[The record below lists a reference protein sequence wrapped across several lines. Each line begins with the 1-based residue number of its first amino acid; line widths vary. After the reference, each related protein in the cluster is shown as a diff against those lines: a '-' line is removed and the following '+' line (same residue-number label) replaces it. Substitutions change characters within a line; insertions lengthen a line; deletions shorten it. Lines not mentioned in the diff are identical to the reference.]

1 MSVTVL
7 LKRPTV
13 FASLTIALLAS
24 LSACAGSPIGQQ
36 MEQSLAP
43 DPQLKDNQ
51 TNGQEGPG
59 FENPNQS
66 PEESANE
73 TPTEPSPAATLP
85 SSTDTDTDSEPTA
98 EASPGQSE
106 PTAEASPGQGESTV
120 EISPAP
126 EQSPTAT
133 ASSDVS
139 ELDKEPQEVSE
150 GLLPYVEDVS
160 KLGVLKPSE
169 KEPGQVASK
178 SLENPNEKVT
188 RRDFARWLVHANN
201 RMHPKQPGK
210 FVHPA
215 ARTDEP
221 AFQDVPSTDPDFPYI
236 QGLAEAGVVPSPLSG
251 DTNNINFGPD
261 EPLTRQQMILWKVH
275 LDTREPF
282 PTTTVE
288 NVNEAWGFKDASK
301 IDADALGAVMLDFSS
316 GDFSNI
322 RRVYGYTSLFHPKFP
337 VTRAEAAA
345 SLWYF
350 GFQGDGVSAEEML
363 KANSSS

>member
-1 MSVTVL
+1 V
-7 LKRPTV
+7 
-13 FASLTIALLAS
+13 
-24 LSACAGSPIGQQ
+24 
-36 MEQSLAP
+36 
-43 DPQLKDNQ
+43 
-51 TNGQEGPG
+51 
-59 FENPNQS
+59 
-66 PEESANE
+66 
-73 TPTEPSPAATLP
+73 P
-85 SSTDTDTDSEPTA
+85 SSTDTGTDTEPTV

-106 PTAEASPGQGESTV
+106 PTAEASPTPQP
-120 EISPAP
+120 SPIATTPP
-126 EQSPTAT
+126 EALE
-133 ASSDVS
+133 V
-139 ELDKEPQEVSE
+139 DKEPQEISE
-150 GLLPYVEDVS
+150 GLRPYVEDVS

-169 KEPGQVASK
+169 KDPGQVATT
-178 SLENPNEKVT
+178 LQNPNQHVS

-221 AFQDVPSTDPDFPYI
+221 AFKDVPSTDPDFPYI
-236 QGLAEAGVVPSPLSG
+236 QGLAEAGVIPSPLSG

-261 EPLTRQQMILWKVH
+261 EPLTRQQMVLWKVH

-282 PTTTVE
+282 PKTTVE
-288 NVNEAWGFKDASK
+288 NVNEAWGFRDASK
-301 IDADALGAVMLDFSS
+301 VDADALGAVMLDFSN

-322 RRVYGYTSLFHPKFP
+322 RRVYGYTSLFHPKFS
-337 VTRAEAAA
+337 VTKAEAAA